1 MDNKHSNS
9 AHNREL
15 YGCTGQYTHVHT
27 YNGAED
33 ACRVRGASSAGGMQ
47 TGRLQSI
54 KEIARH
60 IEDNGCIGVQAV

>member
-1 MDNKHSNS
+1 MDNKYSNS
-9 AHNREL
+9 AHNREV

-33 ACRVRGASSAGGMQ
+33 ACRVRGAMQ
-47 TGRLQSI
+47 TGGLQSI

-60 IEDNGCIGVQAV
+60 IEDNGCIGVQQV